1 MCASAWHLL
10 YHSNEGSSGVVASV
24 VSNSYDPMDCSL
36 PGSSVPGVSQARL
49 LAWVAVCFSMGSSQP
64 RDRTH
69 ISYIAGGF
77 FTTELPKFP
86 IVMKGYYYL
95 TVFILLDLWYINFEP
110 SLQSPG
116 NFFHCSSKSPDFI
129 LADLRALVCTL
140 HPAEWILMELGYKIT
155 HDQ

>member
-1 MCASAWHLL
+1 MMPILDIWGMEPYQCVCKCLAF
-10 YHSNEGSSGVVASV
+10 VI
-24 VSNSYDPMDCSL
+24 SYDPMDCSL
-36 PGSSVPGVSQARL
+36 PGSSVPGVSQARI

-110 SLQSPG
+110 SLKYP
-116 NFFHCSSKSPDFI
+116 NFSKPWEF
-129 LADLRALVCTL
+129 LPL
-140 HPAEWILMELGYKIT
+140 
-155 HDQ
+155 Q